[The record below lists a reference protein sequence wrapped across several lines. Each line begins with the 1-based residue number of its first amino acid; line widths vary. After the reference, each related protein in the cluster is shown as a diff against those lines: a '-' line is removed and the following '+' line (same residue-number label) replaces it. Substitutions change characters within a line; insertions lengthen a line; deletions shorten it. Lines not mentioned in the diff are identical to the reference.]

1 MSYFGLN
8 IAGSAID
15 AFQTAEN
22 ITADNIANINTP
34 GASRQVANIVQQQP
48 VDGSPFLL
56 ANPAN
61 AQPGTIG
68 DGVIVNQILRIHQDS
83 YDALFR
89 GATASQNYYSTE
101 QSTLDGLQS
110 ALGEPASGI
119 NAAYTS
125 FQSAVQQLA
134 GNPTDV
140 PSQNNLL
147 TTAGNLVSVLNNG
160 GQSILNQESQ
170 TIAQATQ
177 VVNTIN
183 SDADKIAALN
193 GQIRALTAVGN
204 NPNTYLDQRDQL
216 IDQLSGLLSTNTE
229 LTSGGSTLITVNGKA
244 LVNDT
249 VAYHLAAP
257 VIGTNA
263 NGQPTLVVGFVND
276 PNPANPVPVQIGAG
290 QLGAYLDLY
299 NNKLVPYKQELD
311 NFASTLVSETSRIT
325 ESGYDSTG
333 TGGGQLF
340 QPIVAANP
348 IGAGNIKVGI
358 ASAAQIPI
366 ASASTQ
372 AGTLVQALNSA
383 NNTVDT
389 SASILNNPT
398 LANSPTAAF
407 TGQLTVNDDGVN
419 QNYLYSTVATDTT
432 LTAAVTAPTNTI
444 TVADAT
450 GLAAGQTIVVGSGA
464 DQEYATIAAVAGNT
478 VTLTANLANTH
489 TVGEQAGGNAGSI
502 DDFINSFNACH
513 YGVTA
518 SFDSTGQ
525 QIVFTRDP
533 SNIDLMHRALMQ
545 ATAGA
550 APTPSFT
557 ITDNT
562 GPPPVPI
569 AAAPEP
575 TLGTPA
581 TSLLQS
587 LGASAIS
594 GVQQNS
600 TNAFGATNA
609 NNANNLLAFFTTAY
623 GVPAIQTTS
632 ATAIP
637 ALVPPATSQV
647 ATVTVPAGTITQFH
661 VGDIL
666 TIDATPSGQ
675 PPQENVTVSNVNYNT
690 DQITFSSTIPA
701 GHAANFTITSA
712 QTQTLQAYYSSVVA
726 GMGVD
731 QQTATTGNTSQTTLT
746 SNIDQVRQGVDG
758 INIDEETQNLIKY
771 QNAYAAAAHV
781 ISVISSMLSDA
792 VNLGTGTT
800 F

>member
-8 IAGSAID
+8 VAGSAID

-34 GASRQVANIVQQQP
+34 GASRQVAHIIQQQP
-48 VDGSPFLL
+48 IVGSPFLL
-56 ANPAN
+56 ANPGN
-61 AQPGTIG
+61 VQPGTRG
-68 DGVIVNQILRIHQDS
+68 DGVIVDKILRIHQDS

-89 GATASQNYYSTE
+89 GATASQNYYNTE

-110 ALGEPASGI
+110 ALGEPSNGI
-119 NAAYTS
+119 NTAYTG

-147 TTAGNLVSVLNNG
+147 STANNLVTVLNNS
-160 GQSILNQESQ
+160 GQAILNQEGQ

-177 VVNTIN
+177 VVNQIN
-183 SDADKIAALN
+183 NLADRIATLN

-216 IDQLSGLLSTNTE
+216 VDQLSGLLSTDTE
-229 LTSGGSTLITVNGKA
+229 LQSGGSSLITVNGKA

-249 VAYHLAAP
+249 VAYHLAVP
-257 VIGTNA
+257 VVGSTA
-263 NGQPTLVVGFVND
+263 NGQPVLVVGFVND
-276 PNPANPVPVQIGAG
+276 PNPANPVPVQVGGG
-290 QLGAYLDLY
+290 QLGAHLDLY
-299 NNKLVPYKQELD
+299 NNKLVPYKQKLD

-325 ESGYDSTG
+325 ETGYDSTG
-333 TGGGQLF
+333 TAGGQLF

-358 ASAAQIPI
+358 PSAAQIPI

-372 AGTLVQALNSA
+372 AGVLVKPLNSA
-383 NNTVDT
+383 NNIVDT
-389 SASILNNPT
+389 TASLLQNAANT
-398 LANSPTAAF
+398 SLANPIVPGPPPPTG
-407 TGQLTVNDDGVN
+407 TLTVTTDGVA
-419 QNYLYSTVATDTT
+419 QNYVYSTVQGYTT
-432 LTAAVTAPTNTI
+432 LTASA
-444 TVADAT
+444 
-450 GLAAGQTIVVGSGA
+450 AAGAGVINVASTANIVAGDNIVVGAGA
-464 DQEYATIAAVAGNT
+464 DAELVNVTGVGPGNT
-478 VTLTANLANTH
+478 LTITALANAH
-489 TVGEQAGGNAGSI
+489 AAGEGAGGNAGTI
-502 DDFINSFNACH
+502 DNFINSFNGSH

-518 SFDSTGQ
+518 SFDVTAQ
-525 QIVFTRDP
+525 RMVFTRDP
-533 SNIDLMHRALMQ
+533 SNIDLIHRAAMQ
-545 ATAGA
+545 AAGTLPS
-550 APTPSFT
+550 PTFKIQDS
-557 ITDNT
+557 N
-562 GPPPVPI
+562 I
-569 AAAPEP
+569 AVNGSPEP
-575 TLGTPA
+575 ALGA
-581 TSLLQS
+581 TTNALLAA
-587 LGASAIS
+587 LGASPIS
-594 GVQQNS
+594 GIQQDS

-632 ATAIP
+632 PTAIAAP
-637 ALVPPATSQV
+637 GL

-666 TIDATPSGQ
+666 TIDATTSGAA
-675 PPQENVTVSNVNYNT
+675 PQENVTVSSVNYNT
-690 DQITFSSTIPA
+690 NQITFTCVNP
-701 GHAANFTITSA
+701 HLANFTITSA
-712 QTQTLQAYYSSVVA
+712 QTQTLQAFYASTVA

-731 QQTATTGNTSQTTLT
+731 QQTATTGNTSQTTL
-746 SNIDQVRQGVDG
+746 SANIDQVRQGVDG

-792 VNLGTGTT
+792 VNLGTGST